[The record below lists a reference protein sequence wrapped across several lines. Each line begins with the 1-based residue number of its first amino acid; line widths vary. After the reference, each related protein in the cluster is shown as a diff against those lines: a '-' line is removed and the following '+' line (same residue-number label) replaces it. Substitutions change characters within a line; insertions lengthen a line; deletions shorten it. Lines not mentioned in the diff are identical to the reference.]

1 MIPREALMDKAPLG
15 THVSKVEGAVNGQLA
30 VALVSGGIDSPVAVA
45 RMVTN
50 GWSVVCL
57 HCSQEPIT
65 GPEAEEKTITSLR
78 HLRGVVGSQGGE
90 DPLRVAGSQG
100 GEVPLG
106 VAGSNSGEGP
116 LGVAGSQGGEGPLGV
131 AGPLGKFGEN
141 IDPQLCVVPVGEAL
155 SKFTEPDSHRDYF
168 VHMKRLF
175 NGLACRLA
183 DEVGATHLLT
193 GENLGQVSSQ
203 TLGNLG
209 AVERASDR
217 PILRPL
223 LGLDKQEIIDE
234 ARVLGT
240 FTISEGP
247 ELCDALGPRR
257 PTTVAN
263 LGRLRSSE
271 EALGGLE
278 KLVSECT
285 ENRRFVSID
294 G

>member
-1 MIPREALMDKAPLG
+1 M
-15 THVSKVEGAVNGQLA
+15 
-30 VALVSGGIDSPVAVA
+30 
-45 RMVTN
+45 
-50 GWSVVCL
+50 
-57 HCSQEPIT
+57 
-65 GPEAEEKTITSLR
+65 
-78 HLRGVVGSQGGE
+78 
-90 DPLRVAGSQG
+90 
-100 GEVPLG
+100 
-106 VAGSNSGEGP
+106 
-116 LGVAGSQGGEGPLGV
+116 
-131 AGPLGKFGEN
+131 
-141 IDPQLCVVPVGEAL
+141 
-155 SKFTEPDSHRDYF
+155 FTEPASHRDYF

-175 NGLACRLA
+175 NGLACKLA
-183 DEVGATHLLT
+183 DEVGASYILT

-247 ELCDALGPRR
+247 ELCDALGPKR
-257 PTTVAN
+257 PTTVAD
-263 LGRLRSSE
+263 LGRLERNE

-278 KLVSECT
+278 MMVSECS
-285 ENRRFVSID
+285 EKCRIVSID